1 MFLHGWYPNGFLR
14 EQNQPMSFTASYCR
28 EPRLTDRMPLTSLA
42 LAAKSLESSTGV
54 KLTIPRGDPE
64 AHLQI
69 SHGPFRRFILDLSP
83 PLATSERM
91 DGSHKV
97 VALLVACSPGT
108 IQFTSQVTRFAMTSR
123 ITCVQRHIH
132 HVMRL
137 PRSILMLNPFLFALQ
152 HPATTSNRAI
162 KMSLQ
167 QSLLR
172 PARQLAVQ
180 LQSPLMRRAL
190 VRSRFMSTETST
202 STTSSIKVRDNA
214 FNRER
219 QAIKDHAA
227 ATSGES
233 TIDYTS
239 VLQETNLRQ
248 ISGENSPSSESSRAN
263 ITTHKY
269 ID

>member
-1 MFLHGWYPNGFLR
+1 
-14 EQNQPMSFTASYCR
+14 MSFAASYCR
-28 EPRLTDRMPLTSLA
+28 EPPLTDRMPLTSLT

-69 SHGPFRRFILDLSP
+69 SNGPFRRFILDSSP
-83 PLATSERM
+83 HLATTERM
-91 DGSHKV
+91 DGSHRV
-97 VALLVACSPGT
+97 VKLLVPFPLNT

-123 ITCVQRHIH
+123 ITCVQRHIY
-132 HVMRL
+132 HVTRS
-137 PRSILMLNPFLFALQ
+137 PHSILMLNPLLHA
-152 HPATTSNRAI
+152 HRHRTTASNRAI

-180 LQSPLMRRAL
+180 LHSPLMRRAL
-190 VRSRFMSTETST
+190 IRSRFMSTETST
-202 STTSSIKVRDNA
+202 STTSSIKLKDNA

-233 TIDYTS
+233 TIDHTRRI
-239 VLQETNLRQ
+239 T
-248 ISGENSPSSESSRAN
+248 EN
-263 ITTHKY
+263 
-269 ID
+269 